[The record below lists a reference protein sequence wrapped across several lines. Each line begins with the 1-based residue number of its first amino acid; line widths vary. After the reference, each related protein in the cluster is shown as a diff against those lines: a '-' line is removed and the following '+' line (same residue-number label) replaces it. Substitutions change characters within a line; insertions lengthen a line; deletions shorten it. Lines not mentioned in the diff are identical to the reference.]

1 MGVGIGAAVDYI
13 QLVKRSPT
21 RLTRS
26 PAKCHASPHIQRA
39 RKMMIVLTADDLAAF
54 SDSTR
59 DEILRRLRDAVGNV
73 PSRAPLPAPDH
84 GDAYHDI
91 HASDLEDITFK
102 RMKKWMENLSDPVRA
117 GVRIIAQHG
126 PVIEARLLREAGIN
140 VRQFQSAT
148 TRRTRALTGDSDAYF
163 LGWNKWLDVDDPH
176 GKFAVSPITHQSL
189 QRYFGFI

>member
-1 MGVGIGAAVDYI
+1 MA
-13 QLVKRSPT
+13 KR
-21 RLTRS
+21 L
-26 PAKCHASPHIQRA
+26 ASPHSQTGK
-39 RKMMIVLTADDLAAF
+39 KMMILLTADDLAAF

-59 DEILRRLRDAVGNV
+59 NEILRRLNDVVGDM
-73 PSRAPLPAPDH
+73 PSRAPFPAPNVV
-84 GDAYHDI
+84 DAYDDI

-102 RMKKWMENLSDPVRA
+102 RMKKWMDGLSDPVRA

-126 PVIEARLLREAGIN
+126 PVIEACLLREAGIN
-140 VRQFQSAT
+140 VRHFQSAT

-163 LGWNKWLDVDDPH
+163 LGWNNWLDANDPN

>member
-1 MGVGIGAAVDYI
+1 
-13 QLVKRSPT
+13 
-21 RLTRS
+21 
-26 PAKCHASPHIQRA
+26 
-39 RKMMIVLTADDLAAF
+39 MIILTADDLASF

-59 DEILRRLRDAVGNV
+59 HEILRRLQTIVADM
-73 PSRAPLPAPDH
+73 PSRARCPAPNS

-91 HASDLEDITFK
+91 HTSNLEDITSK
-102 RMKKWMENLSDPVRA
+102 HMKKWMEGLPNQVRA

-148 TRRTRALTGDSDAYF
+148 TRRTRAMTGDSDAYF
-163 LGWNKWLDVDDPH
+163 LGWNHWLDADDPD

-189 QRYFGFI
+189 QRYFGII

>member
-1 MGVGIGAAVDYI
+1 
-13 QLVKRSPT
+13 
-21 RLTRS
+21 
-26 PAKCHASPHIQRA
+26 
-39 RKMMIVLTADDLAAF
+39 MILLTADDLAAF

-59 DEILRRLRDAVGNV
+59 DEILRRLSEVIGNM
-73 PSRAPLPAPDH
+73 PSHTPFPAPTA

-102 RMKKWMENLSDPVRA
+102 RIKKWMEGLSDPVRA

-163 LGWNKWLDVDDPH
+163 LGWNNWLDANDPH

-189 QRYFGFI
+189 QRYFGII

>member
-1 MGVGIGAAVDYI
+1 
-13 QLVKRSPT
+13 
-21 RLTRS
+21 
-26 PAKCHASPHIQRA
+26 
-39 RKMMIVLTADDLAAF
+39 MIILTADDLAAF

-59 DEILRRLRDAVGNV
+59 DEILRRLQAIVGGM
-73 PSRAPLPAPDH
+73 PSHAPCPAQNF

-91 HASDLEDITFK
+91 HTSNLEDITFK
-102 RMKKWMENLSDPVRA
+102 HMKKWMEGLPKQVRA

-148 TRRTRALTGDSDAYF
+148 TRRTRAITGDSDAYF

-176 GKFAVSPITHQSL
+176 GKFAVSAITYQSL
-189 QRYFGFI
+189 QKYFGII